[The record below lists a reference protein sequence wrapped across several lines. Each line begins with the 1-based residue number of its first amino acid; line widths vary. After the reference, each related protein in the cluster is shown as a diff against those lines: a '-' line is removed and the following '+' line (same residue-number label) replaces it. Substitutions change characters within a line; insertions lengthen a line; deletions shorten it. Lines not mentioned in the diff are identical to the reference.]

1 MVGMM
6 SFRRTSLRVI
16 DLLGGSLVASCL
28 FVFVWV
34 TALQP
39 NQTQA
44 QIEELVRR
52 VDKAQRDLAA
62 PVADTARQ
70 RLLLEEYREKLERL
84 GQLPDGVDIESY
96 FQHLSQ
102 LSDHHNL
109 RVVRQEPLS
118 RQIYPGLSEERYA
131 YDVVGV
137 FPDILAFL
145 KSIEETDYWA
155 DVSYL
160 KVEQRTQSKTQTG
173 RERVASL
180 VISLFSART
189 DQQAGIERNE

>member
-1 MVGMM
+1 
-6 SFRRTSLRVI
+6 
-16 DLLGGSLVASCL
+16 
-28 FVFVWV
+28 
-34 TALQP
+34 
-39 NQTQA
+39 
-44 QIEELVRR
+44 
-52 VDKAQRDLAA
+52 
-62 PVADTARQ
+62 
-70 RLLLEEYREKLERL
+70 
-84 GQLPDGVDIESY
+84 
-96 FQHLSQ
+96 
-102 LSDHHNL
+102 
-109 RVVRQEPLS
+109 
-118 RQIYPGLSEERYA
+118 
-131 YDVVGV
+131 VGV